1 VKREGVGMGVQLI
14 SIEGTI
20 VKMEVTIELS
30 RSMLTSEEN
39 IQQSLNE
46 VGCMAT
52 VAALKY
58 LDTDGSAIEIAGEV
72 MRTKGEQPKAY
83 QTPYGEVV
91 VNRHVYQRSGGG
103 KTYCPLEREGRII
116 ITSTPLFAKQ
126 VSSKLA
132 YGSARDVQR
141 DLGENHHRP
150 VAVSYIQRISEAV
163 ASIIEAKEESWNYV
177 PPKMD
182 VEINSVAIGLD
193 GTCMLLCESGWRE
206 AMVGTVSLYDAEGER
221 QHTIYIGA
229 TPEYGKAQFLERLE
243 REIQRTKARYP
254 QATYVG
260 VADGAA
266 SNWQFL
272 TRHTSEQVL
281 DFYHATGYLG
291 AVAVA
296 LYPKDLSQQKQWL
309 DQSCHALKHDNGTAT
324 QLYQQMLQLSQS
336 QQHPKAIQDNLAA
349 AVTYFHNHIHQMNYA
364 LYGEKHYPIGS
375 GVTEAA
381 CKTVIKQRLC
391 CSGMRWKETGAA
403 VVLSL
408 RTLVLT
414 PTRWCQFWNKLNQ
427 YGFPISLY

>member
-1 VKREGVGMGVQLI
+1 MSAQVLSVEGSQVKI
-14 SIEGTI
+14 
-20 VKMEVTIELS
+20 EVTIDLS

-39 IQQSLNE
+39 IQQSLNHT
-46 VGCMAT
+46 GCLAT
-52 VAALKY
+52 EAALQY

-72 MRTKGEQPKAY
+72 MRTKGKQPKAY

-91 VNRHVYQRSGGG
+91 VERHVYQRSGGG
-103 KTYCPLEREGRII
+103 KTYCPMERESRII

-141 DLGENHHRP
+141 DLGENHRRP
-150 VAVSYIQRISEAV
+150 VAVSYIQRVSEAV

-177 PPKMD
+177 PPKLE
-182 VEINSVAIGLD
+182 VEIKSVAIGLD
-193 GTCMLLCESGWRE
+193 GTCMLLCDTGLRE
-206 AMVGTVSLYDAEGER
+206 TMVGTIALYDALGER

-229 TPEYGKAQFLERLE
+229 TPEYGKASFLERLE
-243 REIQRTKARYP
+243 REIGRTKARYP
-254 QATYVG
+254 QATYIG
-260 VADGAA
+260 IADGAA

-272 TRHTSEQVL
+272 NRHTTQQVL
-281 DFYHATGYLG
+281 DFYHASGYLG

-296 LYPKDLSQQKQWL
+296 LYPKDLTQQQQWL
-309 DQSCHALKHDNGTAT
+309 NQTCHQLKHDSGAAA
-324 QLYQQMLQLSQS
+324 QLYEQMRELFQS
-336 QQHPKAIQDNLAA
+336 QTHPQTIQDNLSA
-349 AVTYFHNHIHQMNYA
+349 AVTYFQNHLHQMNYA
-364 LYGEKHYPIGS
+364 FYRDQHYPIGS

-391 CSGMRWKETGAA
+391 CSGMRWKEAGAA

-414 PTRWCQFWNKLNQ
+414 STRWNQFWNKLNQ
-427 YGFPISLY
+427 YGFPVAP

>member
-1 VKREGVGMGVQLI
+1 MGVLL
-14 SIEGTI
+14 SIEGSQ
-20 VKMEVTIELS
+20 VKMEVTIDLS
-30 RSMLTSEEN
+30 RSILTSEEN

-52 VAALKY
+52 EAALKY

-91 VNRHVYQRSGGG
+91 VHRHVYQRSGGG

-141 DLGENHHRP
+141 DLGENHRRF
-150 VAVSYIQRISEAV
+150 VAVSYIQRVSEAV
-163 ASIIEAKEESWNYV
+163 ASIIEAKEESWNYI
-177 PPKMD
+177 PPKLD
-182 VEINSVAIGLD
+182 VPINSVAIGLD
-193 GTCMLLCESGWRE
+193 GTCMLLCDTGWRE
-206 AMVGTVSLYDAEGER
+206 AMVGTVSLYDALGSR

-229 TPEYGKAQFLERLE
+229 TPEYGKAIFLERLK

-254 QATYVG
+254 QATYIG
-260 VADGAA
+260 IADGAA

-272 TRHTSEQVL
+272 THHTSEQVI

-296 LYPKDLSQQKQWL
+296 LHPKDLSQQKQWL
-309 DQSCHALKHDNGTAT
+309 DHNCHRLKHEKGAAT
-324 QLYQQMLQLSQS
+324 QLYQQMQQISQS
-336 QQHPKAIQDNLAA
+336 QQHPQAIQDNLMA
-349 AVTYFHNHIHQMNYA
+349 AVTYFHNHLHQMNYA
-364 LYGEKHYPIGS
+364 LYGDSNYPIGS

-403 VVLSL
+403 AVLSL

-414 PTRWCQFWNKLNQ
+414 ASRWSQFWNKLNQ
-427 YGFPISLY
+427 YGFPISL